1 MKSRIL
7 ALLNIRRGEE
17 KNVFLMLTQYFFMGA
32 AMLFVQ
38 SASLALFFTAWDAT
52 AMPYIYLGIA
62 VIVSTITAIFLK
74 ISERTSLARFLILS
88 VLFVLFGSIALRIG
102 LAFTSSKW

>member
-7 ALLNIRRGEE
+7 ALLNIRPGEE
-17 KNVFLMLTQYFFMGA
+17 RNVFLMLTQYFFMGA

-38 SASLALFFTAWDAT
+38 SASLALFFTEWDAT

-62 VIVSTITAIFLK
+62 VIVSSITAIFLK
-74 ISERTSLARFLILS
+74 ISERTSLARF
-88 VLFVLFGSIALRIG
+88 
-102 LAFTSSKW
+102 